1 MSICDIYSYLTVIHC
16 AQLGYMGLCR
26 GMICRGMICR
36 NVPKVWGLVRLGHV
50 NSPFIPRQSP
60 GIGGIGNTTNMFIK
74 ASCLAALSKS
84 MIPHE
89 LVLPLPGFPD

>member
-1 MSICDIYSYLTVIHC
+1 MSICDIYSHLTVTHC

-26 GMICRGMICR
+26 GMICR
-36 NVPKVWGLVRLGHV
+36 NVPQVWGLVRLGPV
-50 NSPFIPRQSP
+50 NSPFIPGQAP

-84 MIPHE
+84 VIPHE